1 MVYAFNGC
9 FSILIQ
15 FDLLNISAISTSFG
29 IFGPFMAL
37 ILGGQFGK
45 IPVNLKRKKNKRT
58 KCNLTMPFFALIKK
72 ILTIS
77 TVV

>member
-1 MVYAFNGC
+1 MVFAFNGS

-58 KCNLTMPFFALIKK
+58 KCNLTMPFFVLVKK
-72 ILTIS
+72 ILNIS